1 MDIQEIARYI
11 ERPEKED
18 PKRRQILEAA
28 GRLFYRYGFR
38 RTSLDDIARECRIS
52 KKTIYR
58 HFEGK
63 DELVRTVLF
72 ELVSEKMDSVLWVFG
87 NLIPPDYREFVHQPD
102 HETGA
107 KPSIREMLK
116 AVTEFAQRT
125 RQRFSMQMHTDLRT
139 DYPELWRDLL
149 EMRKP
154 FIKGVV
160 EIIERGRENGDVRR
174 EINPLVATELIFTA
188 YESLLN
194 SSVLNTQGIGPS
206 EIGLTFLE
214 ILRHGLLT
222 EPPPE
227 DKKH

>member
-1 MDIQEIARYI
+1 MDVQELFRHI
-11 ERPEKED
+11 RPPEED
-18 PKRRQILEAA
+18 DPRQRQILEAA

-63 DELVRTVLF
+63 DELVRAVIF
-72 ELVSEKMDSVLWVFG
+72 ELVYEKMDSVLWVFG
-87 NLIPPDYREFVHQPD
+87 DLVPPEYREFVRQPD
-102 HETGA
+102 NEPGA

-116 AVTEFAQRT
+116 AITDFTQRI
-125 RQRFSMQMHTDLRT
+125 RQRFSMQMLTDLRT
-139 DYPELWRDLL
+139 DYPELWRGLL

-160 EIIERGRENGDVRR
+160 EMIERGQENGDVRR

-194 SSVLNTQGIGPS
+194 SSVLNAHGIGLS
-206 EIGLTFLE
+206 EIGVSFLN
-214 ILRHGLLT
+214 ILSHGLLT
-222 EPPPE
+222 EPAAE
-227 DKKH
+227 GGDE